1 MRRFV
6 TAGAFLALI
15 VLSASMALSDEDYP
29 TNLELVE
36 RAAVAA
42 FDSVRVSA
50 PPVPDSDI
58 QIEVEAGHAGDW
70 LVRRILNERMI
81 ERGWDIRVVSEPADS
96 GAVAAPETPYV
107 LRVKIVQLDLV
118 YARQWRRY
126 IIGSKV
132 VERVAR
138 ASFHIELV
146 DRAGGEMLESTSTSA
161 EARDV
166 VPAGA
171 LEVLSD
177 SKYAFA
183 APELEKGNSDKYLE
197 GGLVLVIVGVLVY
210 LFYSNKTAS

>member
-1 MRRFV
+1 MIRAI
-6 TAGAFLALI
+6 TAGALLALI
-15 VLSASMALSDEDYP
+15 ALSAAPALSEEEYP
-29 TNLELVE
+29 TNLEMIE
-36 RAAVAA
+36 AAASAA

-50 PPVPDSDI
+50 PPAPESDI
-58 QIEVEAGHAGDW
+58 QILVEAGHAGAW
-70 LVRRILNERMI
+70 LVNRILNERMI
-81 ERGWDIRVVSEPADS
+81 ERGWDISVTSEEPDSAS
-96 GAVAAPETPYV
+96 GARTPYV
-107 LRVKIVQLDLV
+107 LRVKIVQLDMV

-126 IIGSKV
+126 LITSKV

-146 DRAGGEMLESTSTSA
+146 DMVRGKIMESVSTSA

-197 GGLVLVIVGVLVY
+197 GGLVLAIIGVLVY